1 MIVKCHQSRS
11 LTRNRMI
18 ARQTLERNLDFLY
31 NGKESSIGLEIAEK
45 RKRKSDRLRKRK
57 AKEEA
62 TKVSENNFN
71 KTDQ

>member
-1 MIVKCHQSRS
+1 
-11 LTRNRMI
+11 MI

-31 NGKESSIGLEIAEK
+31 NGKESAIGLEIAEK